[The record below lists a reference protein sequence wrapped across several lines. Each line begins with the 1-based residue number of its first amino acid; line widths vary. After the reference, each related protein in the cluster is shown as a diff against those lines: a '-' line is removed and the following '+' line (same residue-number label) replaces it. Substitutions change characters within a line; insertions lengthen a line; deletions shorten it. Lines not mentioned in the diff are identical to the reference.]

1 MRRFLGVIAG
11 LFIGVSAYG
20 QTLQQTPVG
29 ARPIGL
35 GGAFVGISDD
45 ADAVFWNPAGISLV
59 QRQELRGTYAN
70 RYGIDLTDQNAS
82 LIFPC

>member
-45 ADAVFWNPAGISLV
+45 ADAVFWNPAGLAQITR
-59 QRQELRGTYAN
+59 RQVA
-70 RYGIDLTDQNAS
+70 LTHLEFIEKFFAM
-82 LIFPC
+82 IEGH